1 MIKYRLT
8 NEAKSDL
15 EKIWIYTYENF
26 SIKQADKY
34 YKLITDEFEFIASN
48 PNSGM
53 SINHIRPGY
62 RVSKV
67 KSHLVFYKTSLKKG
81 IEIIRILHERM
92 DVENIIR

>member
-8 NEAKSDL
+8 NEAKNDL

-34 YKLITDEFEFIASN
+34 YRLIIDEFEFIASN
-48 PNSGM
+48 PYSGK
-53 SINHIRPGY
+53 SVDHIKEGY

-67 KSHLVFYKTSLKKG
+67 KSHLVFYKLSIDEK
-81 IEIIRILHERM
+81 IEIIRILHQRM
-92 DVENIIR
+92 DIEIRIR